1 MFATDWKQL
10 RIVFLSITINIM
22 KFILP
27 SVRPQIKTDTCM
39 VNLPSVS
46 RKSAIGPNK
55 LSLNQAG
62 NLCQTWP
69 RLICIGDSRL
79 LPGPAAALV
88 YEPSKSSGL
97 SALKCQLPLLSF
109 SLLAWFCV
117 LVVWQQASLLCV
129 IFCHKFWSSLSHI

>member
-62 NLCQTWP
+62 NLCQT
-69 RLICIGDSRL
+69 
-79 LPGPAAALV
+79 
-88 YEPSKSSGL
+88 
-97 SALKCQLPLLSF
+97 
-109 SLLAWFCV
+109 
-117 LVVWQQASLLCV
+117 
-129 IFCHKFWSSLSHI
+129 